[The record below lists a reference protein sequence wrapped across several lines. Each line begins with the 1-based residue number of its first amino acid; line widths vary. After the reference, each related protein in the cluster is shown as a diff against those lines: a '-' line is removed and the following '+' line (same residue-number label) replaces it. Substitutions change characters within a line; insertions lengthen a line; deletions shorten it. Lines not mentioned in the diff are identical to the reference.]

1 MVTMFT
7 CDQRL
12 VHVVEQEKVQVG
24 GMQLPHAAL
33 LHPSISGATNKISG
47 SGTRR
52 SRIVLQHV
60 ATRIQDQNQR
70 FIPMLPSTN
79 PYLKR
84 ELPLI
89 KMFGKALLCLHFRY
103 PLTWS
108 SIGRSQNVLTSKVR
122 ERLFVQLLW
131 SDMGISSQI
140 PLSEGKD

>member
-1 MVTMFT
+1 MMVTMFT

-33 LHPSISGATNKISG
+33 LHPSILGVTNKISG

-103 PLTWS
+103 PLT
-108 SIGRSQNVLTSKVR
+108 
-122 ERLFVQLLW
+122 
-131 SDMGISSQI
+131 
-140 PLSEGKD
+140 